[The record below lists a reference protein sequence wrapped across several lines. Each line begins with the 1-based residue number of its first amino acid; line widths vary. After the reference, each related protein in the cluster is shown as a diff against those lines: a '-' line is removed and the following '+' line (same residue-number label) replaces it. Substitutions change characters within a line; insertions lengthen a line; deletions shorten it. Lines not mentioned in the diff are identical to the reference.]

1 MRSFLDEFSLLKS
14 WDKYEVDFT
23 HSSVL
28 NDVTHISTVDHMFWN
43 EGLDEFIIDAG
54 VLHIPENSSD
64 HEPIFCIIET
74 TLTSDEPSCPPPNLA
89 KPSWKRASQE

>member
-1 MRSFLDEFSLLKS
+1 MRSFLDEFSLVKS

-54 VLHIPENSSD
+54 VLHILVQSPCRYSAVLSCHSS
-64 HEPIFCIIET
+64 
-74 TLTSDEPSCPPPNLA
+74 
-89 KPSWKRASQE
+89 RGG